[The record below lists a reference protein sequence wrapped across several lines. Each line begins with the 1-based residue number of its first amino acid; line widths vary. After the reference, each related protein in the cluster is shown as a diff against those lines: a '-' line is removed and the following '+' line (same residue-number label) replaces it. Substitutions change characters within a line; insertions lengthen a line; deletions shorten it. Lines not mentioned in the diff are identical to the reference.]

1 MDNKRLKEQKSNT
14 EEIRLNKFLSDAG
27 FCSRRQADRLIEE
40 GHVKVNNETALMGQ
54 KVTLLDK
61 VTVDG
66 KEVSREEE
74 QIVIAF
80 NKPVGVECTTDKNNP
95 DNIVD
100 YINYKKRIYPI
111 GRLDKNSQGLILLTN
126 DGALVNNILKASN
139 YHEKE
144 YVVTVD
150 KPITEEFIK
159 QMSKGVK
166 ILDQV
171 TRPCVVKKV
180 NKHTFNI
187 ILTQG
192 LNRQIRRMCGEL
204 GYNVQ
209 KLKRIRIMNIELGN
223 LPVGQYR
230 KVTDSELKELMR
242 NFNRF

>member
-54 KVTLLDK
+54 KVNLLDK

-100 YINYKKRIYPI
+100 YINYRKRIYPI

-192 LNRQIRRMCGEL
+192 LNRQIRRMCETL
-204 GYNVQ
+204 GFKVQ
-209 KLKRIRIMNIELGN
+209 KLKRVRIMGVHLDN
-223 LPVGQYR
+223 LPIGNYR
-230 KVTDSELKELMR
+230 NLTNSELDSLKK
-242 NFNRF
+242 N

>member
-1 MDNKRLKEQKSNT
+1 MYMDNKRLKEQKSNT

-40 GHVKVNNETALMGQ
+40 GHVKVNSETALMGQ

-144 YVVTVD
+144 YVVTVG

-192 LNRQIRRMCGEL
+192 LNRQIRRMCETL
-204 GYNVQ
+204 GFKVQ
-209 KLKRIRIMNIELGN
+209 KLKRVRIMGVHLDN
-223 LPVGQYR
+223 LPIGNYR
-230 KVTDSELKELMR
+230 NLTNSELDSLKK
-242 NFNRF
+242 N

>member
-144 YVVTVD
+144 YVVTVN

-159 QMSKGVK
+159 QMSKGVR

-192 LNRQIRRMCGEL
+192 LNRQIRRMCETL
-204 GYNVQ
+204 GFKVQ
-209 KLKRIRIMNIELGN
+209 KLKRVRIMGVHLDN
-223 LPVGQYR
+223 LPIGNYR
-230 KVTDSELKELMR
+230 NLTNSELDSLKK
-242 NFNRF
+242 N

>member
-95 DNIVD
+95 DNIDV
-100 YINYKKRIYPI
+100 YVYGREKELLPI
-111 GRLDKNSQGLILLTN
+111 SRGPNKALILT
-126 DGALVNNILKASN
+126 G
-139 YHEKE
+139 
-144 YVVTVD
+144 
-150 KPITEEFIK
+150 
-159 QMSKGVK
+159 MSSAFVYNMVES
-166 ILDQV
+166 QV
-171 TRPCVVKKV
+171 SR
-180 NKHTFNI
+180 
-187 ILTQG
+187 
-192 LNRQIRRMCGEL
+192 
-204 GYNVQ
+204 
-209 KLKRIRIMNIELGN
+209 
-223 LPVGQYR
+223 
-230 KVTDSELKELMR
+230 
-242 NFNRF
+242 

>member
-139 YHEKE
+139 SHEKE

-192 LNRQIRRMCGEL
+192 LNRQIRRMCETL
-204 GYNVQ
+204 GFKVQ
-209 KLKRIRIMNIELGN
+209 KLKRVRIIGVHLDN
-223 LPVGQYR
+223 LPIWNYR
-230 KVTDSELKELMR
+230 NLTNSELDSLKK
-242 NFNRF
+242 N

>member
-54 KVTLLDK
+54 KVNLLDK

-100 YINYKKRIYPI
+100 YINYRKRIYPI

-171 TRPCVVKKV
+171 TRPCVVKK
-180 NKHTFNI
+180 HTFNI

-192 LNRQIRRMCGEL
+192 LNRQIRRMCETL
-204 GYNVQ
+204 GFKVQ
-209 KLKRIRIMNIELGN
+209 KLKRVRIMGVHLDN
-223 LPVGQYR
+223 LPIGNYR
-230 KVTDSELKELMR
+230 NLTNSELDSLKK
-242 NFNRF
+242 N

>member
-1 MDNKRLKEQKSNT
+1 MYMDNKRLKEQKSNT

-80 NKPVGVECTTDKNNP
+80 NKPIGVECTTDKNNP

-192 LNRQIRRMCGEL
+192 LNRQIRRMCETL
-204 GYNVQ
+204 GFKVQ
-209 KLKRIRIMNIELGN
+209 KLKRVRIMGVHLDN
-223 LPVGQYR
+223 LPIGNYR
-230 KVTDSELKELMR
+230 NLTNSELDSLKK
-242 NFNRF
+242 N

>member
-14 EEIRLNKFLSDAG
+14 EEMRLNKFLSDAG

-192 LNRQIRRMCGEL
+192 LNRQIRRMCETL
-204 GYNVQ
+204 GFKVQ
-209 KLKRIRIMNIELGN
+209 KLKRVRIMGVHLDN
-223 LPVGQYR
+223 LPIGNYR
-230 KVTDSELKELMR
+230 NLTNSELDSLKK
-242 NFNRF
+242 N

>member
-1 MDNKRLKEQKSNT
+1 MYMDNKRLKEQKSNT

-27 FCSRRQADRLIEE
+27 FCSRKQADRLIEE

-100 YINYKKRIYPI
+100 YISYKKRIYPI

-192 LNRQIRRMCGEL
+192 LNRQIRRMCETL
-204 GYNVQ
+204 GFKVQ
-209 KLKRIRIMNIELGN
+209 KLKRVRIMGVHLDN
-223 LPVGQYR
+223 LPIGNYR
-230 KVTDSELKELMR
+230 NLTNSELDSLKK
-242 NFNRF
+242 N

>member
-54 KVTLLDK
+54 KVNLLDK

-100 YINYKKRIYPI
+100 YINYRKRIYPI

-139 YHEKE
+139 CHEKE

-192 LNRQIRRMCGEL
+192 LNRQIRRMCETL
-204 GYNVQ
+204 GFKVQ
-209 KLKRIRIMNIELGN
+209 KLKRVRIMGVHLDN
-223 LPVGQYR
+223 LPIGNYR
-230 KVTDSELKELMR
+230 NLTNSELDSLKK
-242 NFNRF
+242 N

>member
-1 MDNKRLKEQKSNT
+1 MEQNIRLKEKKSAD
-14 EEIRLNKFLSDAG
+14 EQIRLNKFLSDAG

-192 LNRQIRRMCGEL
+192 LNRQIRRMCETL
-204 GYNVQ
+204 GFKVQ
-209 KLKRIRIMNIELGN
+209 KLKRVRIMGVHLDN
-223 LPVGQYR
+223 LPIGNYR
-230 KVTDSELKELMR
+230 NLTNSELDSLKK
-242 NFNRF
+242 N

>member
-1 MDNKRLKEQKSNT
+1 MYMDNKRLKEQKSNT

-27 FCSRRQADRLIEE
+27 FCSRRQSDRLIEE

-54 KVTLLDK
+54 KVNLLDK

-100 YINYKKRIYPI
+100 YINYRKRIYPI

-166 ILDQV
+166 ILYQV

-192 LNRQIRRMCGEL
+192 LNRQIRRMCETL
-204 GYNVQ
+204 GFKVQ
-209 KLKRIRIMNIELGN
+209 KLKRVRIMGVHLDN
-223 LPVGQYR
+223 LPIGNYR
-230 KVTDSELKELMR
+230 NLTNSELDSLKK
-242 NFNRF
+242 N

>member
-1 MDNKRLKEQKSNT
+1 MYMDNKRLKEQKSNT

-61 VTVDG
+61 VSVDG

-192 LNRQIRRMCGEL
+192 LNRQIRRMCETL
-204 GYNVQ
+204 GFKVQ
-209 KLKRIRIMNIELGN
+209 KLKRVRIMGVHLDN
-223 LPVGQYR
+223 LPIGNYR
-230 KVTDSELKELMR
+230 NLTNSELDSLKK
-242 NFNRF
+242 N